1 MNLEALFTKTEKV
14 TYRGVEFEI
23 NELTLEH
30 VPMVAGL
37 VETFLAES
45 GETKTKMARILKN
58 ETQTIKSL
66 VSSMANISK
75 EHIEKL
81 PIDVIAFL
89 ASKIISLNIDLIKK
103 NVLPMAQD
111 LAKEAKKQTGSTQS
125 KS

>member
-23 NELTLEH
+23 KELTLEH
-30 VPMVAGL
+30 VPLVAGL
-37 VETFLAES
+37 VETFLTES

-58 ETQTIKSL
+58 EAQTIKSL